1 LYGFTFDPRN
11 PDIDEPWVFFGVR
24 SKDSCAFRG
33 RFVTKNLKITK
44 GIFSAAYD
52 FRYTSRGET
61 LCFNFYQ
68 GNSSKPIGKCVY
80 RNYSEDF
87 DCNSEFANT
96 PDQYLTFFDETQL
109 LEVSGSLKLLSNG
122 DDYLELTKLVI
133 NPKTLTATLTGTETT
148 KISSIVTSKPITL
161 TIDHTTTGLLSLEQ
175 TGPPPTHRR

>member
-68 GNSSKPIGKCVY
+68 GDSSKPIGKCVY
-80 RNYSEDF
+80 RNYREDF
-87 DCNSEFANT
+87 ECDSEFAIT
-96 PDQYLTFFDETQL
+96 PDQYLTFFDETKL
-109 LEVSGSLKLLSNG
+109 LEVNGPLKLLGSDNH
-122 DDYLELTKLVI
+122 YLELTKLVI
-133 NPKTLTATLTGTETT
+133 DPKTITASFVGTEIT
-148 KISSIVTSKPITL
+148 KTEASPVSTPIRVTV
-161 TIDHTTTGLLSLEQ
+161 DQTTTGMLSLEQ
-175 TGPPPTHRR
+175 TGLNHGNRR